1 MMTLSEQQEL
11 KAILGD
17 IFGSSNAAHWE
28 MNEEVKEVFNKML
41 ADNMKCSKLID
52 MVPRP
57 AGWMPGQTYLPK
69 EVISAI
75 YRLLTHDKRHI
86 YWLCSEPMKAK
97 YRSQFEM
104 ASLGVLH

>member
-1 MMTLSEQQEL
+1 MMTDREQQEL

-17 IFGSSNAAHWE
+17 IFGSSIAAHWE
-28 MNEEVKEVFNKML
+28 INEEVKEVFNKML

-57 AGWMPGQTYLPK
+57 TGWLPGQTYPPK

-75 YRLLTHDKRHI
+75 YRLISHDKRQI
-86 YWLCSEPMKAK
+86 YWLCNEPMKAK
-97 YRSQFEM
+97 YRSMFEM
-104 ASLGVLH
+104 ASQGVL